1 MSPATEPG
9 LAANKD
15 PSSNDSPTAIQPEDG
30 HEHVEGSKEEEEEEE
45 EESEEREE
53 EEEEYDDEEEGEEED
68 EDEDEDEEEDEEEG
82 SEEEVEGSEEEAE
95 EDEEDEEPKLNYQ
108 RLGAGIGDMLKK
120 DSASCTTVSDRFL
133 VRVILC
139 IRPMRTGLTM
149 IGSCI

>member
-30 HEHVEGSKEEEEEEE
+30 HEHVEGSNEEEEEE
-45 EESEEREE
+45 EESEEGEE

-68 EDEDEDEEEDEEEG
+68 EDEDEDEEDEEEG

-149 IGSCI
+149 ISSCI